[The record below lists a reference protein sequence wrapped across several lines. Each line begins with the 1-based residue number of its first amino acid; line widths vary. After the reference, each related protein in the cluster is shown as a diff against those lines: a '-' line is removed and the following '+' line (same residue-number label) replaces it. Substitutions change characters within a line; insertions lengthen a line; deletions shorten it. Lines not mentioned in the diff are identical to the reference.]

1 MATYE
6 FWYDE
11 TRTYKAWL
19 SADSD
24 EQALELI
31 NKVQYGQMGVSDLP
45 GFDKTGKNYEI
56 LIDTINLERVD

>member
-1 MATYE
+1 MATYR

-11 TRTYKAWL
+11 THTYKAWL
-19 SADSD
+19 SADSN

-31 NKVQYGQMGVSDLP
+31 NKVQYGEMSVSDLP
-45 GFDKTGKNYEI
+45 GFNKTDKNYEI